1 MEISMAWCKHERDSG
16 QQLRP
21 LGAVAGGAV
30 VIATFAMLVL
40 PASAEPAAVVSDRA
54 TAVAYPA
61 GAAATRYFGLAFDTC
76 TAPPLAAINAWGASR
91 YHAIAVYI
99 GGVNRA
105 CRQPELTAS
114 WVTAVSKRKWRLLP
128 VYVGLQPPCVIWNRP
143 RKRPQTRAVKPSAEK
158 IGPSAAASQG
168 TAAADDAA
176 AEAKALGLGYGSA
189 LYDDIENYA
198 RNDGACRSI
207 VLGFVSAWTKELHRL
222 GYLAGVYVSLSS
234 GAPDLS
240 SVYTSTSFGRPDALW
255 IAWWDQNP
263 SLTGWAGISS
273 SQWSVHQRAKQYRSP
288 HNETHGGV
296 AINIDSDNLDVP
308 VATVAYGY
316 TVTSTSGLY
325 ARTGPSTAYPIAR
338 TYAYGSMLPVVC
350 QAPGSTVATT
360 RVWDKLSDGT
370 YVTDFYVSTPS
381 NTGYSAPLPGCVYP
395 YQVTD
400 SAGLNERTGP
410 GTSYPIAGVLTQGGF
425 AWVVC
430 QEPGAAVGTTSVWDK
445 LQDSHWVTDYNVA
458 TPSKTTYSGPA
469 PRC

>member
-1 MEISMAWCKHERDSG
+1 MAWCKHERESS

-21 LGAVAGGAV
+21 LGAAVGGALA
-30 VIATFAMLVL
+30 IATCTTLLLVL
-40 PASAEPAAVVSDRA
+40 PATAEPTTPVAHRA

-61 GAAATRYFGLAFDTC
+61 GAAATRYFGRAFDTC

-105 CRQPELTAS
+105 CSQPALTAS
-114 WVTAVSKRKWRLLP
+114 WVAAVSKRKWRLLP
-128 VYVGLQPPCVIWNRP
+128 VYVGLQPPCVIWNRL
-143 RKRPQTRAVKPSAEK
+143 RKPPQTRAVKPNAEK
-158 IGPSAAASQG
+158 IGPSVAASQG

-176 AEAKALGLGYGSA
+176 VKAKALGLGYGSA
-189 LYDDIENYA
+189 FYDDIENYS
-198 RNDGACRSI
+198 RNDRACRSI

-222 GYLAGVYVSLSS
+222 GFLAGVYVNLGS

-240 SVYTSTSFGRPDALW
+240 SVYASASFGRPDALW
-255 IAWWDQNP
+255 VARWDRNP
-263 SLTGWAGISS
+263 SLTGWAGVSS
-273 SQWSVHQRAKQYRSP
+273 SQWAVHQRAKQYRGP

-296 AINIDSDNLDVP
+296 TIDIDSNNLDVP

-316 TVTSTSGLY
+316 SVTSTSGLY

-338 TYAYGSMLPVVC
+338 AYGYGSMLRVVC
-350 QAPGSTVATT
+350 QAAGSAVATT

-370 YVTDFYVSTPS
+370 YVTDYYVSTSS
-381 NTGYSAPLPGCVYP
+381 NTGYSPPLPGCVYP

-410 GTSYPIAGVLTQGGF
+410 GTSYPITGTLLEGAF
-425 AWVVC
+425 AWIGC
-430 QEPGAAVGTTSVWDK
+430 QAPGAAVGTTSVWDK
-445 LQDSHWVTDYNVA
+445 LQDSRWVTDYNVA